1 MSQGKKKHHQLLLNE
16 LIEAARGLEI
26 EIRVERL
33 LHEVGSY
40 IRSGSCLLHEK
51 KLIILN
57 RDLSLRDQIDRLAE
71 ELHKCVPD
79 VTIFPPHL
87 QKLLAPSGKRIEEEV
102 PVPSES

>member
-1 MSQGKKKHHQLLLNE
+1 MSQGKKKHQLLLNE

-26 EIRVERL
+26 EVRAERL

-40 IRSGSCLLHEK
+40 IRSGSCRLHEK
-51 KLIILN
+51 KLIILD
-57 RDLSLRDQIDRLAE
+57 RDLPFRDQIDHLAE

-79 VTIFPPHL
+79 VTVFPPHL
-87 QKLLAPSGKRIEEEV
+87 QKLLAPSGERIEKEV